1 MHASRVVWRNV
12 KLREEPLW
20 GMKYGR
26 LTTINI
32 SKLNILH
39 VKINKTYSHL
49 VYPLLFL
56 AISAILSLLSPSLL
70 LLNRKG
76 FLS

>member
-1 MHASRVVWRNV
+1 MNASRVVWRNV

-20 GMKYGR
+20 GMKYGP

-49 VYPLLFL
+49 LYPLLFL

>member
-1 MHASRVVWRNV
+1 MNASRVVWRNV

-26 LTTINI
+26 F
-32 SKLNILH
+32 LH
-39 VKINKTYSHL
+39 VKIIKTYSHL
-49 VYPLLFL
+49 VYPLSFL

-70 LLNRKG
+70 LLSRKG

>member
-1 MHASRVVWRNV
+1 MNASRVVWRNV

-49 VYPLLFL
+49 VYPLSFL
-56 AISAILSLLSPSLL
+56 AISAILRLLSPSLL